1 MKIIDRIEIHRF
13 RSIGDESIPTDEI
26 NIFSGLNNSGKS
38 NILRALNLFFNF
50 ETSYDSPHTFEKD
63 YNIAYTGQAGGAR
76 EIIVR
81 IHFLPQGKGALQYAF
96 SIARTFK
103 FETEGFLTEYSSSNP
118 EIQEEID
125 KGNGTITRQFTRF
138 LNSLEFLYIPA
149 VRDKLFVRNLFLNFE
164 KIARDTSGQEFGDK
178 FKEISSI
185 IEERSGEISNEF
197 EDFLGLPTQAA
208 LSSTKSDIFG
218 AVQVVVQSGL
228 QIRRKVRGSEKPS
241 EIVDA
246 PVDLF
251 SSGDGVLMSYIAY
264 FLAHLCRKNP
274 GKRYIWGFEEPEN
287 SLEYSK
293 IQKLADEFNTKFR
306 KYAQIFI
313 TTHSPAFISM
323 RFLNHVNFYRVYI
336 APNVEDDQ
344 PNKRLS
350 RVMSLEALE
359 KLQLSLFGDETR
371 QTEYEVLEKEL
382 GFIELS
388 REIEMVVNELTEK
401 KRLFS
406 IKTKELDTQLAEI
419 DATFPEKILI
429 IEDTRKTTIEFW
441 KKVMTEQGL
450 DDVKI
455 YFSEGCT
462 NNRVEEH
469 LRFKIQERRGYSPR
483 VFRQID
489 RDGLCEDQIQ
499 FLEDRHSGIV
509 NNKYPYKVRVLP
521 VYEIENFAIIDK
533 DLSTLDE
540 PAKEQIRTAFE
551 KSALSKL
558 FELTSKYPGAPDG
571 LFKQRNNAILVMQQM
586 RQAALSTWNMF
597 MPGKEIAGAI
607 GNFSAKNVLKNMSV
621 EDYPEPL
628 IEYISLVKAFFGT
641 RS

>member
-429 IEDTRKTTIEFW
+429 IEDTCKTTIEFW

-455 YFSEGCT
+455 YSSEGCT

-499 FLEDRHSGIV
+499 FLEERHSGIV
-509 NNKYPYKVRVLP
+509 NNKYPYEVRVLP

-540 PAKEQIRTAFE
+540 PAKEQIRIVFE

-558 FELTSKYPGAPDG
+558 SELTSKYPSAPDG
-571 LFKQRNNAILVMQQM
+571 LFKQRNNPTLVMQQM

-607 GNFSAKNVLKNMSV
+607 GNFSAKNVLKNMSL

>member
-13 RSIGDESIPTDEI
+13 RSIGDERIPTDEI

-50 ETSYDSPHTFEKD
+50 QTSYDSPHTFEKD

-103 FETEGFLTEYSSSNP
+103 FETEGFLTDYFSSDP
-118 EIQEEID
+118 EIQKEID

-138 LNSLEFLYIPA
+138 LNSLEFFYIPA
-149 VRDKLFVRNLFLNFE
+149 VRDKLFVRHLFLNFE

-185 IEERSGEISNEF
+185 IEERSREISNEF
-197 EDFLGLPTQAA
+197 KDFLGLPTQAA
-208 LSSTKSDIFG
+208 LSSTQSDIFG

-228 QIRRKVRGSEKPS
+228 QIRRKVRGSEKHS
-241 EIVDA
+241 EIVDV

-264 FLAHLCRKNP
+264 FLANLCRKNP

-293 IQKLADEFNTKFR
+293 TQKLAEEFNTKFR

-336 APNVEDDQ
+336 APNVEDGQ

-429 IEDTRKTTIEFW
+429 IEDTCKTTIEFW

-455 YFSEGCT
+455 YSSEGCT

-469 LRFKIQERRGYSPR
+469 LRFKAQERRGYSPK

-499 FLEDRHSGIV
+499 FIEDRHSGIV
-509 NNKYPYKVRVLP
+509 NNKYPYRVKVLP
-521 VYEIENFAIIDK
+521 VYEIENFAIINK
-533 DLSTLDE
+533 DLTILNE
-540 PAKEQIRTAFE
+540 PAKEKIRSVFENTAQE
-551 KSALSKL
+551 KLLELANKYSSAK
-558 FELTSKYPGAPDG
+558 DG
-571 LFKQRNNAILVMQQM
+571 LFRKNNRPTPVMQRM
-586 RQAALSTWNMF
+586 RGAALLNWNMF

-607 GNFSAKNVLKNMSV
+607 GNFSAKNVLKNMPA

>member
-1 MKIIDRIEIHRF
+1 MCSVYGEGD

-359 KLQLSLFGDETR
+359 KLQLSLFGD
-371 QTEYEVLEKEL
+371 VSS
-382 GFIELS
+382 S
-388 REIEMVVNELTEK
+388 R
-401 KRLFS
+401 
-406 IKTKELDTQLAEI
+406 
-419 DATFPEKILI
+419 
-429 IEDTRKTTIEFW
+429 
-441 KKVMTEQGL
+441 
-450 DDVKI
+450 
-455 YFSEGCT
+455 
-462 NNRVEEH
+462 
-469 LRFKIQERRGYSPR
+469 
-483 VFRQID
+483 
-489 RDGLCEDQIQ
+489 
-499 FLEDRHSGIV
+499 FLQHS
-509 NNKYPYKVRVLP
+509 
-521 VYEIENFAIIDK
+521 F
-533 DLSTLDE
+533 
-540 PAKEQIRTAFE
+540 
-551 KSALSKL
+551 
-558 FELTSKYPGAPDG
+558 
-571 LFKQRNNAILVMQQM
+571 
-586 RQAALSTWNMF
+586 
-597 MPGKEIAGAI
+597 
-607 GNFSAKNVLKNMSV
+607 
-621 EDYPEPL
+621 
-628 IEYISLVKAFFGT
+628 
-641 RS
+641 